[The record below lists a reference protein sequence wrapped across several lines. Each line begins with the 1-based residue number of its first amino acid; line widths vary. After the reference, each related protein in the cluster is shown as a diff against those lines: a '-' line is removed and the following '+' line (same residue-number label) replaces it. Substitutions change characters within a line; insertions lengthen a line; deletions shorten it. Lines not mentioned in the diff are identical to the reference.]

1 MEVYDEDKHNIR
13 GAIDSG
19 KAVCVQF
26 SAKWCGP
33 CKRIT
38 PDMHKLAEENKS
50 IQFYYVDVD
59 EWEEIAGEGDGG
71 FNVAQLPTFVFYK
84 DGSEVASRIT
94 GANLDNVKK
103 VIQMMK

>member
-1 MEVYDEDKHNIR
+1 MEVYDEDKHNIHS
-13 GAIDSG
+13 AINSG

-38 PDMHKLAEENKS
+38 PDMHKLAEENKT

-71 FNVAQLPTFVFYK
+71 FNVSQLPTFVFYK
-84 DGSEVASRIT
+84 NGNEVSQRIT
-94 GANLDNVKK
+94 GANLDNVKE
-103 VIQMMK
+103 VIQRMK

>member
-13 GAIDSG
+13 DVINSG

-38 PDMHKLAEENKS
+38 PDIHKLAEENKS
-50 IQFYYVDVD
+50 IEFYYVDVD
-59 EWEEIAGEGDGG
+59 EWEEIAGDDG
-71 FNVAQLPTFVFYK
+71 FNVTQLPTFIFCK
-84 DGSEVASRIT
+84 NGSEVTTRIT
-94 GANLDNVKK
+94 GADLNGVKE
-103 VIQMMK
+103 VIQKMK

>member
-1 MEVYDEDKHNIR
+1 MEVYDENKHDIL

-38 PDMHKLAEENKS
+38 PDIHKLAEENKS
-50 IQFYYVDVD
+50 IQFYYIDVD
-59 EWEEIAGEGDGG
+59 EWEEIAGDGG

-84 DGSEVASRIT
+84 GGSEVTNRIT
-94 GANLDNVKK
+94 GANLDNVKE
-103 VIQMMK
+103 VIRMMK

>member
-1 MEVYDEDKHNIR
+1 MEVYDEDKHNIHS
-13 GAIDSG
+13 AIDSG
-19 KAVCVQF
+19 KAVCSIL

-38 PDMHKLAEENKS
+38 PDMNKLADENKT

-71 FNVAQLPTFVFYK
+71 FNVSQLPTFVFYK
-84 DGSEVASRIT
+84 NGNEVSQRIT
-94 GANLDNVKK
+94 GANLDS
-103 VIQMMK
+103 